1 MLGKLTASIT
11 VVLCLAAGAPQPLQ
25 AAEGDRSVEALAER
39 LVTQLAEPGPQ
50 SAAEIR
56 ERIDNGVPPG
66 ALVVWLD
73 AYRGAPRYD
82 LLDVV
87 SSLASYR
94 RVEVRGRALAAL
106 AANEGTHSLAAIELA
121 ATDGDE
127 TIRRLAIG
135 LAKRHP
141 SATADEIVGRL
152 LARDPALAAE
162 VAESSV
168 PEIAAAP
175 TAEAPALPVAEAPVL
190 PAAEAA
196 VEVIDIVE
204 DAP

>member
-1 MLGKLTASIT
+1 MLGKLTGSIT
-11 VVLCLAAGAPQPLQ
+11 VVVCLLAGAPQPLY
-25 AAEGDRSVEALAER
+25 AAAAGDRSVEALAER

-56 ERIDNGVPPG
+56 ERIENGVPPG

-73 AYRGAPRYD
+73 AYRGSPRYD

-87 SSLASYR
+87 ASLASYR

-106 AANEGTHSLAAIELA
+106 AANEGTHSVAAIELA
-121 ATDGDE
+121 ANDGDA

-135 LAKRHP
+135 LAQRHP
-141 SATADEIVGRL
+141 SATADEIIGRL
-152 LARDPALAAE
+152 LVRDPSLAAE
-162 VAESSV
+162 LGDANAV

-175 TAEAPALPVAEAPVL
+175 QDEAPAVLPAEAPVDVV
-190 PAAEAA
+190 EAIEA
-196 VEVIDIVE
+196 VDVIEVE
-204 DAP
+204 A